1 MADKII
7 FLKCD
12 GENFTDSLLLILYP
26 LDIPRL
32 GEKADA

>member
-12 GENFTDSLLLILYP
+12 GGNFTDSLLLILHP
-26 LDIPRL
+26 LDIPKL
-32 GEKADA
+32 GEKTDA